1 MSIPG
6 LTKATIQA
14 HTAEGSFQRGL
25 DYYEKGAVQHIENS
39 EQTITARVKGSYYI
53 PYAVHVSYDRQGVTD
68 VECTCPYFEGSWCKH
83 VVATLMVVLDEEGSS
98 AVSTPNVQ
106 DRLEPLSKD
115 DLIVVIEELIGMDD
129 HPVQRLERALK
140 AVRNTSSD

>member
-1 MSIPG
+1 MPIPG

-39 EQTITARVKGSYYI
+39 GQTITARVKGSHYI
-53 PYAVHVSYDRQGVTD
+53 PYAVHVSYDGQGVTD

-83 VVATLMVVLDEEGSS
+83 VVAALMVVLEEESP
-98 AVSTPNVQ
+98 STASTSNLK
-106 DRLEPLSKD
+106 DRLESLDKNE
-115 DLIVVIEELIGMDD
+115 LIAIIEELAGTDD
-129 HPVQRLERALK
+129 HPAQRLERALD
-140 AVRNTSSD
+140 AVRSTSSD